1 MGHLAIMDAIPDW
14 LQSKDYIEGVRLYLE
29 LGSDPRLKALFT
41 QEAKTDYKAKRLERA
56 LRDLMDKPA
65 DKTPPVFVKEF
76 VKPDDQWP
84 DDADDVLKALK
95 ADGIRKFKEM
105 QDMRSQLMGLPN
117 DEARCEM
124 AHAILR
130 LDDEITLIWQKRD
143 YYKAHGRLPSEP
155 KEVELVGD
163 PHLAMKRMTNLQRY
177 IRREAQALKKDPG
190 NAAAAAR
197 RLKFIKEY
205 NHYAEKFGVESIS
218 ESPEKGA

>member
-1 MGHLAIMDAIPDW
+1 MEEIRDW
-14 LQSKDYIEGVRLYLE
+14 LKSKDYIEGVRLYLE
-29 LGSDPRLKALFT
+29 LGNDPMLKALFT
-41 QEAKTDYKAKRLERA
+41 QEARTDYKAKRLERA
-56 LRDLMDKPA
+56 LRDLMTNPE
-65 DKTPPVFVKEF
+65 PPKAQEVIEPVKE
-76 VKPDDQWP
+76 WP
-84 DDADDVLKALK
+84 EDGDAVLKALK
-95 ADGIRKFKEM
+95 ADAMRKFKEM

-117 DEARCEM
+117 DEVRCEM

-130 LDDEITLIWQKRD
+130 LDDECTALFQKRD

-218 ESPEKGA
+218 ESPEEGAQAEE